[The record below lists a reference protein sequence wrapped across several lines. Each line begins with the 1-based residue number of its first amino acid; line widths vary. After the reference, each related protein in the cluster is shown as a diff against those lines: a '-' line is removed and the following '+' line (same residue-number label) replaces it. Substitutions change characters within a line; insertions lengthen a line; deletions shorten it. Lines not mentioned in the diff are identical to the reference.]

1 MPMTAELRAD
11 GLHIEGYVNV
21 PGRESR
27 PVMTPRGRVNE
38 IIEPRAFADALEE
51 ANDVQ
56 MLLDHDRN
64 HVLASRSAGTLEIK
78 EDAVGLRARSV
89 VTDEEVIEAA
99 KAGKLRGWSFN
110 IKNPVDTV
118 EERADKLPL
127 RRIKKLAMDEI
138 SLIVHKVPVYSA
150 TVVEVRGEE
159 EDQAEYRGIE
169 EEVAFKEAI
178 EKPEMPEKDEPK
190 PDYNEMYQ
198 TRINAL
204 KL

>member
-51 ANDVQ
+51 ASDVQ